1 MFGFVTEEVHSE
13 YGTDASANQGYKKQ
27 RSLRYT
33 VRMPD
38 GFTLINTHDE
48 KTDYV
53 NYNQINGK
61 VISVI
66 EDGNNTYQFVKS
78 NYFLFID
85 ILLGIWVLSSTLTNE
100 NEMRKHNIAKV

>member
-53 NYNQINGK
+53 NYNQIN
-61 VISVI
+61 
-66 EDGNNTYQFVKS
+66 NNKF
-78 NYFLFID
+78 
-85 ILLGIWVLSSTLTNE
+85 
-100 NEMRKHNIAKV
+100 